1 MKKWF
6 LLLLMIV
13 LVGCTEKLPE
23 FEEYAGRP
31 LEIAVIGTA
40 PDVRET
46 NVVFEEFLM
55 GDLLF
60 IDFSEYDA
68 VFIMK
73 EYLEEA
79 SAVEYAEVYTSSK
92 IPFFFIE
99 STKGSDPF
107 INADETYDNT
117 QQFGDGMKMKFASGY
132 APSNDSETGPTTYNF
147 GLYNDIKND
156 ETVEGVYSHIFMM
169 IEKHLK

>member
-46 NVVFEEFLM
+46 NVTFEEFPM
-55 GDLLF
+55 DDLLF
-60 IDFSEYDA
+60 VDFSEYDA

-73 EYLEEA
+73 EHLEEA
-79 SAVEYAEVYTSSK
+79 SAAEYAEVYTSSK

-99 STKGSDPF
+99 STKGSFPF
-107 INADETYDNT
+107 SNPDALYSNSHER
-117 QQFGDGMKMKFASGY
+117 GSGLGFAAGY
-132 APSNDSETGPTTYNF
+132 MPSSDLGEEPTTYNF
-147 GLYNDIKND
+147 GLYNDIKNE
-156 ETVEGVYSHIFMM
+156 ETIKGTYSTIFNK
-169 IEKHLK
+169 IQEIVK